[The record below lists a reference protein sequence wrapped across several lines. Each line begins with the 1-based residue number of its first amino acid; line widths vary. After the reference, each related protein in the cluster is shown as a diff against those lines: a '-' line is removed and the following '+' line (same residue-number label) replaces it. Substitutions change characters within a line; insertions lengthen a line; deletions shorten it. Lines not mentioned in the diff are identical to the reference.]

1 MQVSGSHRALNGA
14 RDVWFYSLREQWVDV
29 HDNYKQSIGSQTSA
43 TSAQI
48 GLEMD
53 QDLVINS
60 EEKMPIYQV

>member
-1 MQVSGSHRALNGA
+1 MGGCT
-14 RDVWFYSLREQWVDV
+14 
-29 HDNYKQSIGSQTSA
+29 HDNYKQSIESQTSA